1 MKRNSF
7 NLSTF
12 YFMIILGIFSI
23 LPILA
28 QSVKITYI
36 ANEGVMIS
44 AGDKQVLIDAIHK
57 EYYPQYLATD
67 ATILKKMFAETPPFA
82 SVDIVLASHIHR
94 DHFHGKTIADYLKK
108 VNSADFFATAQV
120 IDSVRLFLKDSDINE
135 KRLISAGYRTGE
147 KSVYEK
153 NDIRI
158 TNFKIDHGSERFS
171 WIENSGHLIEI
182 EGKKI
187 LHIGDPA
194 FGAKDIQ
201 AAGLVA
207 EKIDVAILPY
217 WFLINE
223 NGRSV
228 IEQWIQPRQ
237 IVAAHIPPARNADA
251 VSEIKKHYPA
261 AIIFTEPIKDFVIL
275 Q

>member
-1 MKRNSF
+1 MQRYSL
-7 NLSTF
+7 NLSAF
-12 YFMIILGIFSI
+12 YVTIIWGIFSI

-28 QSVKITYI
+28 QPVKITYI

-44 AGDKQVLIDAIHK
+44 AGEQQVLIDAIHK

-67 ATILKKMFAETPPFA
+67 ETILKKMFAKTPPFA
-82 SVDIVLASHIHR
+82 SVDVVLASHIHR
-94 DHFHGKTIADYLKK
+94 DHFHGKTVADYLKK
-108 VNSADFFATAQV
+108 IDSADFFATAQV
-120 IDSVRLFLKDSDINE
+120 IDSVRLFLKDTEINE
-135 KRLISAGYRTGE
+135 KRIISAGYKTGE

-194 FGAKDIQ
+194 FGAKDIE

-207 EKIDVAILPY
+207 EKIDLAILPY

-237 IVAAHIPPARNADA
+237 IIAAHIPPARNADA
-251 VSEIKKHYPA
+251 AAEIKKHYPA
-261 AIIFTEPIKDFVIL
+261 AVIFTEPMKDFLIL